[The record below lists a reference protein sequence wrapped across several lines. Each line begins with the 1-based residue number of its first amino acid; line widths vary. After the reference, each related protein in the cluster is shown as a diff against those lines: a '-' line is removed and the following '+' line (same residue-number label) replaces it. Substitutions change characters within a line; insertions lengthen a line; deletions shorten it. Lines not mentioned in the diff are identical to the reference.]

1 MSQDLQAR
9 GRCWKFGDNIPTDQI
24 VRSDRALPTMAEMR
38 AHVLENLN
46 PAFAR
51 DVQPGDILVA
61 GRHFGQSS
69 GRAIAPKALQAT
81 GIGAVVVEYAARLFY
96 RNCFEIGLPLLQC
109 PGITEAV
116 ADGDVLTVDIEAG
129 LVVVEADRRARPGR
143 AHRPVPADHAAGR
156 RPDPDGR
163 RSSPGKSSRR
173 RRSDE
178 ASRTVTP
185 APEGRTS

>member
-1 MSQDLQAR
+1 MTQALTLQAR

-24 VRSDRALPTMAEMR
+24 VRSDRALASMAEMR

-109 PGITEAV
+109 PGVTAAV
-116 ADGDVLTVDIEAG
+116 ADGDVLAVDIEAG
-129 LVVVEADRRARPGR
+129 TVLVEKTGTLIQGEPTDPFLLGMLRAGGLIPM
-143 AHRPVPADHAAGR
+143 AAQLAG
-156 RPDPDGR
+156 
-163 RSSPGKSSRR
+163 
-173 RRSDE
+173 E
-178 ASRTVTP
+178 
-185 APEGRTS
+185 E